1 MNDRMMND
9 RNDAGIVDLERSL
22 RALADEDRHLQA
34 PPHVH
39 AAVMHR
45 WDADTPVAAR
55 WHGARGR
62 NAALLAIGSLAAAA
76 ASVVLVV
83 AVVLMYRAPSAPSA
97 TSARSAPPA
106 PSLPAVSSLPDV
118 SSMPSAPLSPET
130 VVARAVKTAS
140 EARHGSPRPSR
151 RRDPTTV
158 SRDEPGMVLVMDP
171 TLDRSAASLVR
182 VRVPRTALVTLG
194 VPLVEP
200 ENGGSVDLEMLV
212 GEDGIARTI
221 VRAVPVADL
230 QE

>member
-45 WDADTPVAAR
+45 WDATTPVAAR

-62 NAALLAIGSLAAAA
+62 NATLLEIGSLAAAA

-83 AVVLMYRAPSAPSA
+83 AVVLMHRAPSA
-97 TSARSAPPA
+97 TSARSAPLA
-106 PSLPAVSSLPDV
+106 PSLPAVSSLPEV
-118 SSMPSAPLSPET
+118 SSVPSAPLPPEP

-140 EARHGSPRPSR
+140 EAGHGSRRLSR

-158 SRDEPGMVLVMDP
+158 SRDERGMVLVMDP

-221 VRAVPVADL
+221 VRAVPVAGL